1 METLVAAKA
10 APADTGSDT
19 SFATV
24 LRKTLRT
31 VSQSEW
37 STKRRYQMFE
47 IFMMQIRHVRDMWAD
62 RKGISSLEYGVLA
75 VGIVAAVAAGAVLV
89 GTRLTAVFGAIVK
102 ELGG

>member
-19 SFATV
+19 SFETV

-31 VSQSEW
+31 VSQSER
-37 STKRRYQMFE
+37 STKRRHQMFE
-47 IFMMQIRHVRDMWAD
+47 IFTQQIRHARNMWVD

-75 VGIVAAVAAGAVLV
+75 VGIVAMVALGAGLV
-89 GTRLTAVFGAIVK
+89 GDQLKIVFDNIVLQLK
-102 ELGG
+102 